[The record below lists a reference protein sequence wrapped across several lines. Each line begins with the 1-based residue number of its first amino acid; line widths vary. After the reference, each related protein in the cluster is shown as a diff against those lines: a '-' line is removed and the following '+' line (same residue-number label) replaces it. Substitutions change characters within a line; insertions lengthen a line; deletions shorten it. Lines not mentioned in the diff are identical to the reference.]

1 MERVSIREA
10 SIRLRLS
17 QANIRECIS
26 QGELRAFREPGLNG
40 RLTWVVELPEEGWTS
55 AAMAVEEEREVFPW
69 WWSNVERTGEIHYV
83 EEINVSVYEEI
94 VPKFL
99 CGITGDNMWVVQELL
114 LDSLCPDCLATAKD
128 RGLPLSLED

>member
-10 SIRLRLS
+10 AIRLRLS
-17 QANIRECIS
+17 QASIRQCIS
-26 QGELRAFREPGLNG
+26 QGELKAFRQPGPNG
-40 RLTWVVELPEEGWTS
+40 RPSWVVELPEEGWTS
-55 AAMAVEEEREVFPW
+55 AAMALEEGREIFPW

-99 CGITGDNMWVVQELL
+99 CGVSGDNMWVVHELL
-114 LDSLCPDCLATAKD
+114 LDALCPDCLEKAKA
-128 RGLPLSLED
+128 RGLPLALED